1 MRPLPAVLLVALWF
15 ASGAAAAPPAGHNDL
30 FSGRWFHAP
39 VADEDCAVCHTMH
52 RDPVGPNL
60 QAPVPELCYQC
71 HEDMAAQD
79 VVHEPV
85 GEGRCTDCHMVHTSG
100 EPMLLKLRVPDL
112 CIGCHPVNERHVGR
126 GTLCTGCHG
135 VHSSE
140 TSRFLKG
147 NRSRNCGS
155 CHGDKRRGASRHTPA
170 REGKC
175 LTCHF
180 THPDPRFASEK
191 LRGSY
196 PRDPYETLG
205 PGLYGLCDR
214 CHDPALY
221 TDPGY
226 RMTWFRTGNENLHY
240 RHVARENGLT
250 CSVCHDIHTA
260 RRPALMVDWL
270 RIPGKEQRLMKFL
283 KWSTGG
289 SCGPACHGTAT
300 YVRSE
305 DAAFIEDDR

>member
-1 MRPLPAVLLVALWF
+1 MRVLLGLVVLLLPWVA
-15 ASGAAAAPPAGHNDL
+15 GAAAPAEHNNL

-39 VADEDCAVCHTMH
+39 VADDDCTVCHTMH
-52 RDPVGPNL
+52 RGPVDASL
-60 QAPVPELCYQC
+60 QESMPELCYQC

-85 GEGRCTDCHMVHTSG
+85 GEGRCTDCHLVHTSE
-100 EPMLLKLRVPDL
+100 EPMLLIRRVPDL
-112 CIGCHPVNERHVGR
+112 CIGCHPVNESHVGR

-147 NRSRNCGS
+147 NRSRNCGT
-155 CHGDKRRGASRHTPA
+155 CHGDKRRGETLHTPA

-180 THPDPRFASEK
+180 THPDPRFVTEK
-191 LRGSY
+191 LRGTY
-196 PRDPYETLG
+196 PRTPYAELT
-205 PGLYGLCDR
+205 PNLYGLCDR
-214 CHDPALY
+214 CHDADLYRDPAY
-221 TDPGY
+221 P
-226 RMTWFRTGNENLHY
+226 MTWFRTGGKNLHY
-240 RHVARENGLT
+240 RHVAGGKGLT
-250 CSVCHDIHTA
+250 CSVCHDIHVA
-260 RRPALMVDWL
+260 RRPSLMVEWL
-270 RIPGKEQRLMKFL
+270 RVPDQDQRLLQFL
-283 KWSTGG
+283 KFSTGG

-305 DAAFIEDDR
+305 DEGFMENDR